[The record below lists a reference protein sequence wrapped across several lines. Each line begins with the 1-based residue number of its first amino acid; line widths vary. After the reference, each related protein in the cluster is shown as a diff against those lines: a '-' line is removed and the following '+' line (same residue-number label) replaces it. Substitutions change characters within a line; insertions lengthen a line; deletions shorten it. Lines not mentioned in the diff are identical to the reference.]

1 MIVMQS
7 ANLVVVHAYGSQT
20 DAEMAKSVLGAAEIE
35 SMIQSD
41 SAGGM
46 RPHIAWA
53 SGGYKLL
60 VREEDETAA
69 HEVLDT
75 SANSI

>member
-1 MIVMQS
+1 MQS

-20 DAEMAKSVLGAAEIE
+20 DAEMAKSVLGAADID

-46 RPHIAWA
+46 RPHMAWA

-60 VREEDETAA
+60 VREDDAA
-69 HEVLDT
+69 AAREVLDT
-75 SANSI
+75 PADSV